1 MNIILMNIILM
12 NMNKIPNDIII
23 NHIIPYTYNIQSKE
37 LLMDIKSFYVDY
49 SIINNVY
56 LFDYNNLIL
65 LRDLLFFFGTYEYKK
80 LIYIIKKY
88 IFFKNYRNDQIYN
101 YIINKFELE
110 IKINTLRKTRF
121 LIGMMTPLQRTRFIN
136 NFILLDNI

>member
-1 MNIILMNIILM
+1 MNIILM